1 MKISFLE
8 LIRSEGVGRRF
19 LFMNSFD
26 AILTVSGVLIVMFLS
41 NETDVRVVMISC
53 LSPAIALMISGLWS
67 AYIIEKAERKR
78 ELSLLEKQMLKKLSG
93 TIIEKRMKMIT
104 LTNALINGLSPL
116 IISFLIIAPFF
127 FSAIDLIGM
136 QLAFKTSFLIVG
148 ILLFLLG
155 VYVAKIGNYNAIL
168 YGLIMLISGI
178 LLGILILFAN
188 CLLEEFML

>member
-188 CLLEEFML
+188 CLLEGFML